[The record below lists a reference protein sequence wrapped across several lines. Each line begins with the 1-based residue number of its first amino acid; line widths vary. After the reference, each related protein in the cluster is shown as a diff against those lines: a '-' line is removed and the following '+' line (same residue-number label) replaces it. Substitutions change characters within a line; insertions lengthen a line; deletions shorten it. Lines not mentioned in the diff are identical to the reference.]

1 MDERAAA
8 YLKEYAKLWPD
19 VSLATVYGLYLRRCE
34 AQSVQD
40 ATLPYLEK
48 GQAQLEDLPALVTLG
63 RLICGVKQLPIR
75 HVVVD
80 ECQDFSP
87 YQVQLLRELTAG
99 ASFTLVGDLMQGV
112 HEEEGIHSFSEW
124 MEPVFH
130 GEAALRQLVT
140 SYRNTV
146 EIMTLGQPGGRPPS
160 RGGAAGGPAGAASRG
175 GAPGIPLP
183 G

>member
-1 MDERAAA
+1 MAGR
-8 YLKEYAKLWPD
+8 L
-19 VSLATVYGLYLRRCE
+19 LATVYGLYLRRCE
-34 AQSVQD
+34 ARSVQD

-146 EIMTLGQPGGRPPS
+146 EIMTLASRVAAAI

-175 GAPGIPLP
+175 SSPGIPLP